1 MLIRCFVLGFHP
13 CDTVQNRVDLK
24 CCNSTRVA
32 CCEFICN
39 RLHLSGTV
47 LSLETVANIVIL
59 IQWCGEPGFDS
70 DVLERGRYVLI
81 CSMISCPGETVRPSQ
96 KKKKRGQWHAQKCWL
111 AHGGSLCFEL
121 LIMV

>member
-13 CDTVQNRVDLK
+13 CDTVQNRVVSK

-32 CCEFICN
+32 YCEFICD

-81 CSMISCPGETVRPSQ
+81 CSMISCPGETVRPGQ
-96 KKKKRGQWHAQKCWL
+96 KKKKGTMACPEVL
-111 AHGGSLCFEL
+111 ALRMEGRSVLNC
-121 LIMV
+121 

>member
-1 MLIRCFVLGFHP
+1 MFAKAIYLCPMVYRTNVCLKLLGFHP
-13 CDTVQNRVDLK
+13 VIQFKTELHDLK

-32 CCEFICN
+32 YCEFICN

-70 DVLERGRYVLI
+70 DVHPNVGAM
-81 CSMISCPGETVRPSQ
+81 C
-96 KKKKRGQWHAQKCWL
+96 
-111 AHGGSLCFEL
+111 
-121 LIMV
+121 

>member
-1 MLIRCFVLGFHP
+1 MLVSQPLSSIHILAATFADPNFLERLKGDVGFRCLVLGFHP

-32 CCEFICN
+32 YCAFICN

-70 DVLERGRYVLI
+70 DVL
-81 CSMISCPGETVRPSQ
+81 
-96 KKKKRGQWHAQKCWL
+96 
-111 AHGGSLCFEL
+111 
-121 LIMV
+121 